1 MTTLNTIVDT
11 AALAL
16 LVVGAFLSLTAAI
29 GLLRFPDVLSRLHAG
44 TKPQVLGVILVVT
57 GVGLRVGVNLDLG
70 LLLLAALF
78 QMLTIPV
85 SAHMIGRAVYRT
97 GQINSVHLVIDE
109 LSEHGGSLDPLPPRE

>member
-1 MTTLNTIVDT
+1 MTTLNTVVDT
-11 AALAL
+11 AALGL

-97 GQINSVHLVIDE
+97 GQITAVHLVIDE
-109 LSEHGGSLDPLPPRE
+109 LSEQGGSLDLPPPGE